1 MLKKLLL
8 LFTLCLAIC
17 LAIVVGVAYFWLWP
31 MAQQYLASI
40 GAVLQQSYGNIEKSL
55 PVLFPEGE
63 ALGLKGLVSLLP
75 ILEKIGAEGLV
86 QIKELAAGGFTMDEA
101 QQALEILRN
110 QLSTEEISQLRE
122 LFNMQ

>member
-8 LFTLCLAIC
+8 LFALCLAI
-17 LAIVVGVAYFWLWP
+17 AVGAAYFWLWP

-55 PVLFPEGE
+55 PILPSEGE
-63 ALGLKGLVSLLP
+63 VLGLDRLVSILL
-75 ILEKIGAEGLV
+75 ILGNIGAEGLL
-86 QIKELAAGGFTMDEA
+86 QIKELAADGFTMGEA

-122 LFNMQ
+122 LLNMQ

>member
-8 LFTLCLAIC
+8 LFTVC

-40 GAVLQQSYGNIEKSL
+40 DTVLQHSYGNIENPL

-63 ALGLKGLVSLLP
+63 ALGLDRLVSVLP
-75 ILEKIGAEGLV
+75 ILGKIGVEELL
-86 QIKELAAGGFTMDEA
+86 QIKELAAGGFTAEEA
-101 QQALEILRN
+101 RQALEILRS
-110 QLSTEEISQLRE
+110 QLSTEEMSQLQE
-122 LFNMQ
+122 LLKMQ